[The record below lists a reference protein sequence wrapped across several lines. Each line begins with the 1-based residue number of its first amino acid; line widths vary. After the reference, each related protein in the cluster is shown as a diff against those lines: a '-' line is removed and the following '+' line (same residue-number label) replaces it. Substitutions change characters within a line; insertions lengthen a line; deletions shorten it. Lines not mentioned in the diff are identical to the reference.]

1 MNEVMKTI
9 LHRRAVRRFQQ
20 RQVAEDALEQILEAG
35 LYAPSP
41 AAGRACSLPSAR
53 TVRSMKDWGKSSG
66 PTRISVWP
74 REEIV
79 FPENSPALPTIPN

>member
-66 PTRISVWP
+66 PTRISV
-74 REEIV
+74 
-79 FPENSPALPTIPN
+79 